1 MQVKGKVESSVVKE
15 YASLLQC
22 FKFKNEKNFTMPTLL
37 RIDWWSMETGYNSFH
52 LLKANVR
59 ESERRRR
66 GDEIELLSGS
76 HL

>member
-1 MQVKGKVESSVVKE
+1 
-15 YASLLQC
+15 
-22 FKFKNEKNFTMPTLL
+22 MPTLL

-66 GDEIELLSGS
+66 GDEIELLMAVICKNPDRLKFQSEKDGKGKGQRRKNCIS
-76 HL
+76 KIW